1 MGNWLPAELLRQA
14 ARSAERQGY
23 EIFWL
28 TESSTG
34 MGKDVSSQLAS
45 VALSTST
52 IRVGTGIMP
61 IYTRTPTL
69 IAEVATSLDEISGGR
84 FTLGLGAGHG
94 NNLAAA
100 HGIRVERPL
109 RRMREC
115 VAILREALSTGRA
128 TFHGELFDIPDLELL
143 LPNPDRRLPIY
154 IGVLRPGL
162 AQLAGEIADGVILNM
177 VTPDYL
183 QEVVPL
189 VRAAAEQAGREP
201 DEVDIACLVLAC
213 ADDREAERV
222 CSERIANY
230 HTMPFYQEHMK
241 RSGFATEVEAITAG
255 LRRGGLAEGARAVSP
270 RMLET
275 LALVGDPKTWPEKIS
290 RYGEAGIGLPCLF
303 LFPAENDE
311 AGSVLR
317 GVEALQG

>member
-14 ARSAERQGY
+14 ARSAEKQSY

-34 MGKDVSSQLAS
+34 MGKDVSSQLAAI
-45 VALSTST
+45 ALSTST

-84 FTLGLGAGHG
+84 FTLGLGTGHG

-100 HGIRVERPL
+100 HGVTVERPL
-109 RRMREC
+109 QRMREC

-128 TFHGELFDIPDLELL
+128 TFHGEVFDIPGLELL
-143 LPNPDRRLPIY
+143 LPNPERRTPIY

-162 AQLAGEIADGVILNM
+162 AKLAGEIADGVILNM
-177 VTPDYL
+177 VTPEYL

-189 VRAAAEQAGREP
+189 IRAAAARAGRDP
-201 DEVDIACLVLAC
+201 GEVDIACLVLAC

-230 HTMPFYQEHMK
+230 HSMPFYQEHMK
-241 RSGFATEVEAITAG
+241 RSGFAAEVEAITAG
-255 LRRGGLAEGARAVSP
+255 LSRGGLAEGARAVSS
-270 RMLET
+270 RMLDT
-275 LALVGDPKTWPEKIS
+275 LALVGDVNRWHEKIS
-290 RYGEAGIGLPCLF
+290 RYREAGIGLPCPF
-303 LFPAENDE
+303 LFPAEQDA
-311 AGSVLR
+311 AGSVVK
-317 GVEALQG
+317 GVEALAG